1 MASPPSRGRVT
12 VIMMAVIAAMGFYF
26 LLFALVSGLAEYSGD
41 WNGPLIVETR
51 KLGRWEFA
59 QAWHFFVPVG
69 SVLLLSV
76 IGMFGS
82 LIHIVMN
89 PRDGRS
95 AAPSRGE

>member
-1 MASPPSRGRVT
+1 ML
-12 VIMMAVIAAMGFYF
+12 AVIAAMGFYF
-26 LLFALVSGLAEYSGD
+26 LLFALVSGLAGYSGD
-41 WNGPLIVETR
+41 WSGPLIIETR
-51 KLGRWEFA
+51 RLDWDFA

-69 SVLLLSV
+69 SILLLSV

-95 AAPSRGE
+95 TPPTRDK

>member
-1 MASPPSRGRVT
+1 
-12 VIMMAVIAAMGFYF
+12 MMAVIAAMGFYF

-59 QAWHFFVPVG
+59 QAWHFFIPVG

-95 AAPSRGE
+95 APASRDE

>member
-1 MASPPSRGRVT
+1 
-12 VIMMAVIAAMGFYF
+12 MMAVIAAMGFYF

-95 AAPSRGE
+95 TAPSRGE